1 MANQEMYKHDALLHI
16 LWSLAQV
23 NIKVGGVSE
32 FGNATPEENSYINL
46 VRENENINI
55 DWEDFGAK
63 RISLGSDSE
72 RIIDEACKALRGCGK
87 DWKIKT
93 LGYMYRMAWV
103 SNEGG
108 YKDDLE
114 QNVSEKEWALILR
127 AQEALGLTA
136 DERENS
142 YQNLPSGK

>member
-16 LWSLAQV
+16 LWSLAQI
-23 NIKVGGVSE
+23 NIKAGEVSE
-32 FGNATPEENSYINL
+32 YGKATEEENSYINL
-46 VRENENINI
+46 VRKNENINI
-55 DWEDFGAK
+55 DWNAFGAK
-63 RISLGSDSE
+63 RESLGRNSE
-72 RIIDEACKALRGCGK
+72 RIIDEACKALNGCGK

-93 LGYMYRMAWV
+93 LGYMQRMAWV

-114 QNVSEKEWALILR
+114 QNISEKEWNLILR

-136 DERENS
+136 EERKNS
-142 YQNLPSGK
+142 YQNLPRK